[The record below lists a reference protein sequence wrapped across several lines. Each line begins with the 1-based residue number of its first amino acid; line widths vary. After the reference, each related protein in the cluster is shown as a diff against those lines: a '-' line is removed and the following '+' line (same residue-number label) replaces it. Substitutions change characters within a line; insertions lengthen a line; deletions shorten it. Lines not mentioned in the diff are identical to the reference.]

1 MAKLGWDDAA
11 SQMLV
16 SAKKMLEIRLE
27 KLAGK
32 NGQVAQDIDTLLSRM
47 NASALGESDLVVLLD
62 GLARGRR
69 TAFDNKTHR
78 QVQQEYLRFNYIYL
92 AAHLIEESEAEDV
105 EADVLEHLEA
115 ARDKLT
121 EGWGQVEFARL
132 GQNAGRLA
140 DIGPAAEILA
150 TVSPSE
156 PLTALSEEQ
165 RDTLSL
171 ELGRRRLTEIYRS
184 VLLGAI
190 TELWVDYLTRVE
202 SLRISI
208 GLEAYAQRD
217 PLVQY
222 KSKASEMFQD
232 LLKEIRSGTV
242 GRMFLYLPRMVNVT
256 ETAAEAGSGIST
268 AQDDN
273 NSARS
278 GRKRHKKR

>member
-1 MAKLGWDDAA
+1 MTD
-11 SQMLV
+11 
-16 SAKKMLEIRLE
+16 
-27 KLAGK
+27 
-32 NGQVAQDIDTLLSRM
+32 
-47 NASALGESDLVVLLD
+47 
-62 GLARGRR
+62 
-69 TAFDNKTHR
+69 
-78 QVQQEYLRFNYIYL
+78 
-92 AAHLIEESEAEDV
+92 
-105 EADVLEHLEA
+105 
-115 ARDKLT
+115 
-121 EGWGQVEFARL
+121 
-132 GQNAGRLA
+132 
-140 DIGPAAEILA
+140 
-150 TVSPSE
+150 
-156 PLTALSEEQ
+156 EQ
-165 RDTLSL
+165 CDTLSL

-222 KSKASEMFQD
+222 KTKASEMFQE

-256 ETAAEAGSGIST
+256 ETAAETGPGSSQG
-268 AQDDN
+268 QDEA